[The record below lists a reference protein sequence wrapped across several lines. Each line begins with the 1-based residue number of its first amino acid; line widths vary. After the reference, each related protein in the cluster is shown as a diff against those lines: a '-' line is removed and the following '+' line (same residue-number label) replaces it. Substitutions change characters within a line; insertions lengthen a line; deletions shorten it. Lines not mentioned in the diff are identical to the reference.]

1 MANIAIICYDT
12 KRRYDKASALQ
23 YVGFIMLQ
31 ALCCPYILGV
41 LAVARKIGVRYIFD
55 DNLKLQAEGRKN
67 DPTVSLIESP
77 TDGNGSAGSYRTKV
91 GENFAGIL
99 HLFDMEFQYE
109 QANVYRKSYGA
120 YLRHNQWSDLYA
132 EVWIAV

>member
-77 TDGNGSAGSYRTKV
+77 ADGNGSAGSYRTKV
-91 GENFAGIL
+91 GEISQVFCTCLTWSSNTNRRMSIGKA
-99 HLFDMEFQYE
+99 MEHISGTISGLIYM
-109 QANVYRKSYGA
+109 RKYG
-120 YLRHNQWSDLYA
+120 
-132 EVWIAV
+132 